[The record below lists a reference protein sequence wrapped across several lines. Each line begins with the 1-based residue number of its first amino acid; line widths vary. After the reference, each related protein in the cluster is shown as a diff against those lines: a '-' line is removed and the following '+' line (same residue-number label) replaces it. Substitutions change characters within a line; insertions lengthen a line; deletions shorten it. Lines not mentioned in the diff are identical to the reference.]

1 MRCPFYYGWLLAI
14 LWLSGCR
21 PVVVPLTSTADTP
34 TVQATVAPTPT
45 TKAATSVEGALIRVG
60 GRNLF
65 LSCTGVKKPA
75 VNVTVILEAGLGAD
89 HSSWALVQPRVAGFA
104 RVCSYDRAG
113 LGQSDPAAIPRT
125 SADVVQDLH
134 QLLQNADET
143 DPYLLVGHSFG
154 GLHGRLFA
162 HEYPDEVIG
171 VVLVDA
177 VHEEWWSR
185 AAALLPP
192 LSPNDSPQ
200 LQSFRQFI
208 TVDYADPAKTAEGM
222 DIPATVA
229 QLQNANGVGDI
240 PLLVLVAGVP
250 MLPATGLPAPL
261 AAQLND
267 LLQQT
272 LPEALTQLS
281 SQSLR
286 ISVDNTGHNIPQE
299 QPNTVV
305 AAIRAIIDVVCV
317 KDC

>member
-1 MRCPFYYGWLLAI
+1 MTHFLVYRPWYYGWLVAI

-21 PVVVPLTSTADTP
+21 PVIAPATRVAATPGPTPTSTAAVPDTG
-34 TVQATVAPTPT
+34 T
-45 TKAATSVEGALIRVG
+45 LIQVDERK
-60 GRNLF
+60 LF
-65 LSCTGVKKPA
+65 LACIGEKKP
-75 VNVTVILEAGLGAD
+75 TVILEAGLGAD
-89 HSSWALVQPRVAGFA
+89 HSSWALVQFAVADFA

-113 LGQSDPAAIPRT
+113 LGQSEPATSPRT
-125 SADVVQDLH
+125 SADVVADLH
-134 QLLQNADET
+134 QLLEKAGEKS
-143 DPYLLVGHSFG
+143 PYLLVGHSFG
-154 GLHGRLFA
+154 GLHVRLFA
-162 HEYPDEVIG
+162 HEYPDAVIG

-177 VHEEWWSR
+177 VHEEWWSQ
-185 AAALLPP
+185 AAAQLPP
-192 LSPNDSPQ
+192 PSPTDSPQ

-229 QLQNANGVGDI
+229 QLQNANALGAT

-261 AAQLND
+261 PAQLND

-272 LPEALTQLS
+272 LPKALIHLS

-286 ISVDNTGHNIPQE
+286 ISVDNSGHNIPEE

-305 AAIRAIIDVVCV
+305 AAIRAIIDVACG
-317 KDC
+317 KGC